1 MEELFR
7 RVRKNTETLENF
19 SDHIAHEIK
28 NRLFEIQT
36 TLEVGRSRS
45 PENAIA
51 ESLELIRNLNQMTNS
66 LLLLHTGMGSLN
78 KKPTLLYALMEQA
91 FGESKARLKFV
102 GSKNIKWS
110 VDPTLFEI
118 ALFNIVQNAL
128 KYSSGPI
135 KIVIAKS
142 SIQIQ
147 DS

>member
-51 ESLELIRNLNQMTNS
+51 ESLELIGNLNQMTNS
-66 LLLLHTGMGSLN
+66 LLLLHTGMGLLN
-78 KKPTLLYALMEQA
+78 KKPTPLYTLIEQA
-91 FGESKARLKFV
+91 FGGSKARLKFV

-128 KYSSGPI
+128 KYSSGPV
-135 KIVIAKS
+135 KIVIARS